1 MAKLAKGERMKKTRI
16 NKKGKKWEEFNKQRD
31 LYKLLQ
37 TPIKVKTEG
46 EQSEQP
52 QKHIQMSYL

>member
-1 MAKLAKGERMKKTRI
+1 MKKVKI
-16 NKKGKKWEEFNKQRD
+16 NKKSKKWEEFNKQRD

-37 TPIKVKTEG
+37 TPIKKEG
-46 EQSEQP
+46 DQNEHT